1 MNRLAL
7 NVVAFQIGWFA
18 CVLSAAQGKAW
29 IGVLLVGMLL
39 GLHLLLTT
47 DRMRE
52 LRLLLFV
59 GVVGF
64 TVDSMQAAYGV
75 FSFGDA
81 RAIAWV
87 SPPWM
92 VALWLNLA
100 TTLRF
105 SLRWLTDRTLLAAAL
120 GAVTGP
126 LSYYAGARLGA
137 FSFPADPAV
146 SMTILAIVWAL
157 TMPGLLWLAKA
168 RGVREV

>member
-1 MNRLAL
+1 MNRLVL

-18 CVLSAAQGKAW
+18 CVLSAAQGQAW

-39 GLHLLLTT
+39 GLHLFLTT

-52 LRLLLFV
+52 LRLLLSV

-64 TVDSMQAAYGV
+64 VVDSVQAACGI
-75 FSFGDA
+75 FSFGSA
-81 RAIAWV
+81 GAVSWM

-105 SLRWLTDRTLLAAAL
+105 SLRWLTDRAFLAAAL

-137 FSFPADPAV
+137 FTFPADLGV
-146 SMTILAIVWAL
+146 SMTTLAVVWAIVL
-157 TMPGLLWLAKA
+157 PGVLWLAKA
-168 RGVREV
+168 RGM